1 MPTSSV
7 ETLFPMSPRCG
18 LTLLIAAVSLASC
31 SSETKNPPEEAYAD
45 ARACAPCH
53 PQQAKSYALTGMA
66 RSFRPATPNDAVAQP
81 FTHTASSRTYQ
92 LLPRDG
98 NLFLRRSEPNAEPVE
113 KQIHYILGSG
123 NSARTYL
130 HRTPQNRLLEMPVNS
145 YAAANG
151 ALAMSPGY
159 DRPDHMDMRRTI
171 GYQCMFCHNAYPQ
184 QIADASLT
192 ADPIYPG
199 PLPSGIDCQRCH
211 GPGRAHIE
219 SVKTGKPTAIYN
231 PKHESP
237 ARQMEV
243 CMQCHLETTSFSLP
257 NTVLRPERGIFSFNP
272 REPLDQFIAHFDH
285 APKAGHDDKFEI
297 VSSVYRLRQSRCYLA
312 SNERLTC
319 TTCHNPHETQKR
331 AGTGAVLKPS
341 ETPTLRSPMPAVP
354 QKNFDAQCS
363 QCHPAIAK
371 AANHPAKKDCATCHM
386 PKRRTEDVIHV
397 AVTDHRIQRPP
408 AKGVNLLAPRTERHE
423 TIGKTSYQGE
433 VVLYYPKELTGPAKD
448 LLPAMAQLAHQS
460 NVKNGIPRL
469 AAALK
474 THQPRHPSYY
484 LMMAQAQT
492 GPASLPFY
500 EKALELDPNYLP
512 ALRNYGA
519 AQARQGQPEAARATL
534 EKTTKLHPNDSLA
547 WLELARLY
555 RQLRRPA
562 DADSAAR
569 RAAELEPELVEAH
582 TFLGALRQE
591 SGDRPGAANAF
602 RTALREQPDEAES
615 HANLASL
622 LSGAEAEQHYQSAIR
637 LNPRLVSA
645 RFNFAVFLA
654 NARRFPEALPQAREA
669 VQLDPANLQARDL
682 LGNLYMAVRDFPAA
696 AAEYRAAVQRDPQ
709 NGRALIGLGTALG
722 AMNDWPGARRH
733 LGQAAQSPDPAIR
746 AEAVELL
753 NSLPR

>member
-1 MPTSSV
+1 M
-7 ETLFPMSPRCG
+7 FPRHVN
-18 LTLLIAAVSLASC
+18 LILIAAVALTNCKKA
-31 SSETKNPPEEAYAD
+31 EEAPSPYAD
-45 ARACAPCH
+45 ARSCAPCH
-53 PQQAKSYALTGMA
+53 PQQAKPYALTGMG
-66 RSFRPATPNDAVAQP
+66 RSFRQATPADAVAQP
-81 FTHTASSRTYQ
+81 FTHTASGRTYQ
-92 LLPRDG
+92 LLPREG
-98 NLFLRRSEPNAEPVE
+98 NLFLRRSQPDAEPVE

-123 NSARTYL
+123 NSARTYI
-130 HRTPQNRLLEMPVNS
+130 HRTPQNRLLEMPVNA
-145 YAAANG
+145 YASANG

-184 QIADASLT
+184 QIADPSLT

-199 PLPSGIDCQRCH
+199 PLPEGIDCQRCH

-257 NTVLRPERGIFSFNP
+257 NTVLRPERGVFSFNP
-272 REPLDQFIAHFDH
+272 REPLEQFIAHFDH
-285 APKAGHDDKFEI
+285 APNAGHDDKFEI

-312 SNERLTC
+312 SNDRLTC
-319 TTCHNPHETQKR
+319 TTCHNPHET
-331 AGTGAVLKPS
+331 
-341 ETPTLRSPMPAVP
+341 

-408 AKGVNLLAPRTERHE
+408 AKGLNLLAPRIERHE

-433 VVLYYPKELTGPAKD
+433 VVLYYPKQLTGPAKD

-460 NVKNGIPRL
+460 NVRNGIPRL

-474 THQPRHPSYY
+474 THQPQHPSYY

-492 GPASLPFY
+492 GAASLPFY
-500 EKALELDPNYLP
+500 ERAIQLDPNYLP

-519 AQARQGQPEAARATL
+519 TQARNGQPEAALATL
-534 EKTTKLHPNDSLA
+534 EKTTKLHPNDSLG

-562 DADSAAR
+562 DADTAAR

-582 TFLGALRQE
+582 TFLGALRLQ
-591 SGDRPGAANAF
+591 SGDRPGAATAF
-602 RTALREQPDEAES
+602 RAALREQPDEAES

-637 LNPRLVSA
+637 FNPRLVSA
-645 RFNFAVFLA
+645 RFNFALFLA
-654 NARRFPEALPQAREA
+654 NARRFSEALPQAREA
-669 VQLDPANLQARDL
+669 VQLDPTNLPARDL
-682 LGNLYMAVRDFPAA
+682 LGNLYMALRDFPAA
-696 AAEYRAAVQRDPQ
+696 ANEYRTALRRDPL
-709 NGRALIGLGTALG
+709 NGRTLIGLGTALG
-722 AMNDWPGARRH
+722 AMNDWPGARRN
-733 LGQAAQSPDPAIR
+733 LNQAAQSTDSAIR
-746 AEAVELL
+746 AEATELL